1 MKLYKW
7 NVKNYL
13 SKNKSIFVGIV
24 KQQYLKNVWIYGIF
38 FTRYATL
45 SLFKWINERKN
56 YRSELLTRIKAPS
69 LIVQQK
75 FVIKKFEKVLHNG
88 VQ

>member
-24 KQQYLKNVWIYGIF
+24 KLQYLKNVWIYGIF
-38 FTRYATL
+38 LQDMPRWVCL
-45 SLFKWINERKN
+45 
-56 YRSELLTRIKAPS
+56 SELTR
-69 LIVQQK
+69 
-75 FVIKKFEKVLHNG
+75 EKITDQNY
-88 VQ
+88 